1 MKLPP
6 PATPPPDPNKPVDDS
21 AAKAKV
27 HFDNGNALF
36 AEGNYAGALAE
47 YTASYK
53 LRPLPIVIK
62 NIGLSQQRLF
72 LYVEALESLQKY
84 VDQAPD
90 AADVAETKT
99 IIVEIRNLLVEVRL
113 ALIPAAGVLI
123 KVDGREIGKTP
134 LPKSLLVA
142 AGSRTFELSID
153 GYEAATQTLTVAAGT
168 PLDLKAELKLIPKT
182 GKIRI
187 TSPVLRATVSIDGKP
202 VGIVPL
208 EVELSGGGHTLEVIA
223 PDHQPHRG
231 ELVVTVGQT
240 RDVAIALD
248 KIVVL
253 KTANKPWYKKWY
265 VVAPIGVVVV
275 GAGVGTFIATRPEDP
290 IAGTLAPGAGKIQ

>member
-1 MKLPP
+1 
-6 PATPPPDPNKPVDDS
+6 
-21 AAKAKV
+21 
-27 HFDNGNALF
+27 
-36 AEGNYAGALAE
+36 
-47 YTASYK
+47 
-53 LRPLPIVIK
+53 
-62 NIGLSQQRLF
+62 
-72 LYVEALESLQKY
+72 
-84 VDQAPD
+84 
-90 AADVAETKT
+90 
-99 IIVEIRNLLVEVRL
+99 
-113 ALIPAAGVLI
+113 
-123 KVDGREIGKTP
+123 
-134 LPKSLLVA
+134 LLVA

-153 GYEAATQTLTVAAGT
+153 GYEPARQTLTVASGT

-187 TSPVLRATVSIDGKP
+187 SSPVPRATVSIDGKP

-208 EVELSGGGHTLEVIA
+208 EVDLSGGGHTLEVIA
-223 PDHQPHRG
+223 PDHQTHRG

-253 KTANKPWYKKWY
+253 KTASRPWYKKWY

-275 GAGVGTFIATRPEDP
+275 GAGVGSYLATRPEDP